1 MIVVWVG
8 VLVAVVLLAYAG
20 MWRGWRA
27 RAARQAHLPE
37 PQALEDG
44 VTGVTGATSV
54 AGTYV
59 STTRGGHWMD
69 RVTAH
74 GLGAL
79 GRAQVAADDT
89 ALLVVREGARSFR
102 IPAVDLLGVRRERG
116 IAGKVREPEGI
127 VVVTWRLGDHELDT
141 GFRPEVARE
150 ADDVERMVAELR
162 GRVTHG

>member
-20 MWRGWRA
+20 MWRGWKA
-27 RAARQAHLPE
+27 RAARQARLPE
-37 PQALEDG
+37 PQPLD
-44 VTGVTGATSV
+44 VSATADTSASV

-74 GLGAL
+74 GLGTL
-79 GRAQVAADDT
+79 GRAQLAADDA

-102 IPAVDLLGVRRERG
+102 IPADDLLSVRRERG

-141 GFRPEVARE
+141 GFRPERARE
-150 ADDVERMVAELR
+150 ADDVERMVARLR
-162 GRVTHG
+162 ERVSHG